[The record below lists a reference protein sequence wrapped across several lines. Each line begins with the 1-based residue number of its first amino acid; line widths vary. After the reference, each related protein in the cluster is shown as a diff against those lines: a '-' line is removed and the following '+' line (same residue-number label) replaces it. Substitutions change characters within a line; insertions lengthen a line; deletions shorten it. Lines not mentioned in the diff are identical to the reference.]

1 MQRFKDSEWIGSGD
15 RGGGGGIR
23 MWRRGRVRMENIN
36 GVSGRGVSLKT
47 STFLLL
53 LKCTVFWNKQLG
65 GTAVN
70 SRKRSRIGNS
80 MNGRILHTPI
90 HYRSSICAKQTVNA
104 STTGKEI

>member
-1 MQRFKDSEWIGSGD
+1 MGEGRFKKKKKRAGRGRYKVVQRFKDSEWIGSGD

-53 LKCTVFWNKQLG
+53 LCILEQAAWRHC
-65 GTAVN
+65 
-70 SRKRSRIGNS
+70 RK
-80 MNGRILHTPI
+80 
-90 HYRSSICAKQTVNA
+90 
-104 STTGKEI
+104 